1 MTEFDSVKTIM
12 LNMSFSEIVE
22 LSKENAEL
30 RKKIKKQKMLI
41 DAFKMRES
49 FRRQRREQ
57 DGKNASILSRAIRN
71 AGYNI
76 KRGDNND

>member
-30 RKKIKKQKMLI
+30 RKKIEKQKMLI

-49 FRRQRREQ
+49 FAN
-57 DGKNASILSRAIRN
+57 NAAS
-71 AGYNI
+71 
-76 KRGDNND
+76 KRKRMRVF